1 MTLFAIAGF
10 RMVPVVAER
19 IGTAIVGELGPLD
32 WPRIRNGGTLD
43 SEEDRALLTLS
54 SSQALISFLPR
65 TFASFISSLE

>member
-10 RMVPVVAER
+10 CMVPVVAER

-32 WPRIRNGGTLD
+32 WPRIRNVD